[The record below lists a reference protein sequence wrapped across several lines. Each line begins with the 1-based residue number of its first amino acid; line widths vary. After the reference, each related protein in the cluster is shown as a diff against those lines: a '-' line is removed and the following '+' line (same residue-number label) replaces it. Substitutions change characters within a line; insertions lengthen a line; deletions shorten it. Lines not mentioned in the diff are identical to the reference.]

1 MNIKCHK
8 SKTASE
14 NCQFESRY
22 KNIVNQ
28 HYPNFAED
36 FFEHDQKFYC
46 PFHAPMEAVKI
57 AEPNSKKTKKEI
69 FRINKDLTSEER
81 AIYKSKFWKVIYGI
95 INQQTALFSPR
106 FKREDY
112 QSNNEEQIYLERV
125 VFPQSLVLT
134 KDISKNFG
142 EEYQKYCEAV
152 DVVMPRMNF
161 DNCEFC
167 GGIEAKSGDQGE
179 IKREGK
185 SIQEI
190 YPDLII
196 NGATFGE
203 ASFRWQVIF
212 FRVNFTPKKRYGSDF
227 VRFIGAK
234 FECTSIEFNECEF
247 SDLSLRNAKISC
259 DRLVFYNILIHLE
272 LDISCDIGADEDL
285 KKIKTSRFSSFENSS
300 FGHESTY
307 QEITQERK
315 EFDKKVIIDVGGKLI
330 CQNRIFQ
337 SHVSFFKCEFYQAP
351 DFLNTLFE
359 GTISFEGSVFLEPSS
374 FKHEYYSNYRTIK
387 FEMARKNLYRE
398 EKLFHRYEEKCVS
411 NQPIVELQKIKTF
424 LKNLKTRF
432 QKKSKLAAQPAKKLE
447 KKSAEKFEIFL
458 SHQSLSEKIFSS
470 LFELIC
476 RRGTSF
482 NRIIWVFFC
491 LNFLIFPWFYL
502 SSYLGPY
509 LVDKIFWE
517 NSSISFWDLV
527 FKSFR
532 NPVFYALH
540 PFYGASELENFKFS
554 CELFISTIQSIFNVA
569 IYVIFGFM
577 LRKRF
582 KMSD

>member
-1 MNIKCHK
+1 MNIKCQESRFTHK
-8 SKTASE
+8 

-22 KNIVNQ
+22 KNIVDQ

-36 FFEHDQKFYC
+36 FFEYNQKFYC

-69 FRINKDLTSEER
+69 FRINYDGEKDLTSEER

-112 QSNNEEQIYLERV
+112 ESNNKEQIYLERV

-134 KDISKNFG
+134 KDISKNIG

-152 DVVMPRMNF
+152 DVVMPHMNF
-161 DNCEFC
+161 DNCEFF

-179 IKREGK
+179 KREGK
-185 SIQEI
+185 I

-196 NGATFGE
+196 NGANFKE
-203 ASFRWQVIF
+203 ASFHYQVIF

-234 FECTSIEFNECEF
+234 FECTSIEFTKCEF
-247 SDLSLRNAKISC
+247 SDLSLRNSKISC
-259 DRLVFYNILIHLE
+259 FTLIFYQTIIHSE

-285 KKIKTSRFSSFENSS
+285 KKIKTSLFSSFQNSS

-307 QEITQERK
+307 EQYICVQ
-315 EFDKKVIIDVGGKLI
+315 LI
-330 CQNRIFQ
+330 CQNRIFE
-337 SHVSFFKCEFYQAP
+337 SDVFFKGCEFYEAP
-351 DFLNTLFE
+351 DFLNTRFDGKVDFE
-359 GTISFEGSVFLEPSS
+359 RSKFFEPS
-374 FKHEYYSNYRTIK
+374 FKHCYYSNYRTIK

-424 LKNLKTRF
+424 LKNLKTHF
-432 QKKSKLAAQPAKKLE
+432 QKKSELAAQPAKKLE

-532 NPVFYALH
+532 NPVFYVLH

-569 IYVIFGFM
+569 IYVILGFM

>member
-22 KNIVNQ
+22 KNIVDQ
-28 HYPNFAED
+28 HYSNFAED

-69 FRINKDLTSEER
+69 FWSYPEIEESE
-81 AIYKSKFWKVIYGI
+81 IYSDKFWNVIYGI
-95 INQQTALFSPR
+95 INQQTALFLLR
-106 FKREDY
+106 FKLDHFKSDNTY
-112 QSNNEEQIYLERV
+112 ISLKEEEKIFLERV
-125 VFPQSLVLT
+125 IFPQLFLLT
-134 KDISKNFG
+134 KDNSQNLG

-152 DVVMPRMNF
+152 DVTMPRMNF

-167 GGIEAKSGDQGE
+167 VGIEAKSGSQGQQVKFPQNTVK
-179 IKREGK
+179 IT
-185 SIQEI
+185 QEI
-190 YPDLII
+190 YPQLTIF
-196 NGATFGE
+196 GANFYG
-203 ASFRWQVIF
+203 AYFKGGVIF
-212 FRVNFTPKKRYGSDF
+212 IGVNFAPKKGLTSKF
-227 VRFIGAK
+227 VSFNEAK
-234 FECTSIEFNECEF
+234 FECFSIEFSKSEF
-247 SDLSLRNAKISC
+247 RHLTFVNSKIFC
-259 DRLVFYNILIHLE
+259 HQWLGFGGLLIYEE

-285 KKIKTSRFSSFENSS
+285 KKIKAKTSFSSFNS
-300 FGHESTY
+300 FG
-307 QEITQERK
+307 
-315 EFDKKVIIDVGGKLI
+315 DGKLI
-330 CQNRIFQ
+330 CQNRIFEND
-337 SHVSFFKCEFYQAP
+337 VFFQGCEFYQAP
-351 DFLNTLFE
+351 DFLNTRFDGKVDFE
-359 GTISFEGSVFLEPSS
+359 RSKFFEPSS
-374 FKHEYYSNYRTIK
+374 FKYEYYSNYRTIK

-502 SSYLGPY
+502 SSYLGPN

-532 NPVFYALH
+532 NPVFYVLH

>member
-1 MNIKCHK
+1 MNIKCQESRFTHK
-8 SKTASE
+8 

-22 KNIVNQ
+22 KNIVDQ

-36 FFEHDQKFYC
+36 FFEYNQKFYC

-69 FRINKDLTSEER
+69 FRINKDLTSD
-81 AIYKSKFWKVIYGI
+81 YKSKFWKVIYGI

-112 QSNNEEQIYLERV
+112 ESNNKEQIYLERV

-134 KDISKNFG
+134 KDISKNIG

-152 DVVMPRMNF
+152 DVVMPHMNF
-161 DNCEFC
+161 DNCEFF

-179 IKREGK
+179 KREGK
-185 SIQEI
+185 I

-196 NGATFGE
+196 NGANFKE
-203 ASFRWQVIF
+203 ASFHYQVIF

-234 FECTSIEFNECEF
+234 FECTSIEFNKCEF
-247 SDLSLRNAKISC
+247 SDLSLRDAKISC
-259 DRLVFYNILIHLE
+259 YHLVFYNILIHLE
-272 LDISCDIGADEDL
+272 LDISCDIGAEEDL
-285 KKIKTSRFSSFENSS
+285 KKIKSSHVSSFVNTS
-300 FGHESTY
+300 FG
-307 QEITQERK
+307 RK
-315 EFDKKVIIDVGGKLI
+315 PDGGKLI
-330 CQNRIFQ
+330 CKNRIFD
-337 SHVSFFKCEFYQAP
+337 SDVFFEGCEFYEAP
-351 DFLNTLFE
+351 DFLNTRFD
-359 GTISFEGSVFLEPSS
+359 GNVDFQWSKFFEPSS
-374 FKHEYYSNYRTIK
+374 FKYCYYSNYRTIK

-398 EKLFHRYEEKCVS
+398 EKLFHRYEEKCAN
-411 NQPIVELQKIKTF
+411 NQKAFEYESWQGIPIKKIKTF

-432 QKKSKLAAQPAKKLE
+432 QKKSELAAQPAKKLE
-447 KKSAEKFEIFL
+447 KKPAEKFETFL

-491 LNFLIFPWFYL
+491 LNFLIFPWFY
-502 SSYLGPY
+502 SA
-509 LVDKIFWE
+509 DKIFCE
-517 NSSISFWDLV
+517 HSTFSFSSLAFESFT
-527 FKSFR
+527 KS
-532 NPVFYALH
+532 VFYVLH

-569 IYVIFGFM
+569 IYVILGFM

>member
-1 MNIKCHK
+1 MNIKCQESRFTHK
-8 SKTASE
+8 

-22 KNIVNQ
+22 KNIVDQ

-69 FRINKDLTSEER
+69 LGGYTER
-81 AIYKSKFWKVIYGI
+81 DPKITDHPIYSNKFWNVIYGI

-112 QSNNEEQIYLERV
+112 YPNNEEQIYLERV
-125 VFPQSLVLT
+125 VFPQCLVLT
-134 KDISKNFG
+134 KDYSKKDC
-142 EEYQKYCEAV
+142 EELKKYCEAV
-152 DVVMPRMNF
+152 DVTMPRMNF

-167 GGIEAKSGDQGE
+167 GGIEAKSGAQE
-179 IKREGK
+179 K
-185 SIQEI
+185 EI

-196 NGATFGE
+196 NGATFKE
-203 ASFRWQVIF
+203 ASFHFQVIF

-227 VRFIGAK
+227 VYFDGAK
-234 FECTSIEFNECEF
+234 FECTSIEFNKSEF
-247 SDLSLRNAKISC
+247 NYLSLRNSKISC
-259 DRLVFYNILIHLE
+259 FTLIFYQTIIHSE

-285 KKIKTSRFSSFENSS
+285 KKIKTSRFSSFQNSS

-307 QEITQERK
+307 QKTTQERQ
-315 EFDKKVIIDVGGKLI
+315 EFDKKITIDVGGKLI
-330 CQNRIFQ
+330 CKNRIFQ
-337 SHVSFFKCEFYQAP
+337 SHVSFSACEFYQAP

-374 FKHEYYSNYRTIK
+374 FKHEYYRNYRTIK

-398 EKLFHRYEEKCVS
+398 EKLFYRYEEKCAS

-424 LKNLKTRF
+424 LKNPKIYF

-447 KKSAEKFEIFL
+447 KKPAEKFETFS
-458 SHQSLSEKIFSS
+458 SHQSLSEKIFSN
-470 LFELIC
+470 LFEFIC

-482 NRIIWVFFC
+482 NRIIWVFCC
-491 LNFLIFPWFYL
+491 LNFLVFPWFYL
-502 SSYLGPY
+502 A
-509 LVDKIFWE
+509 DKIFCE
-517 NSSISFWDLV
+517 HSTFSFWGLA
-527 FKSFR
+527 FESFTKS
-532 NPVFYALH
+532 VFYVLH
-540 PFYGASELENFKFS
+540 LFYGASELEKFKFS

-569 IYVIFGFM
+569 IYVILGFM

>member
-22 KNIVNQ
+22 KNIVDQ

-36 FFEHDQKFYC
+36 FFEYNQKFYC

-69 FRINKDLTSEER
+69 FQINKDLTSEER

-179 IKREGK
+179 KREGK
-185 SIQEI
+185 I

-196 NGATFGE
+196 NGATFEE
-203 ASFRWQVIF
+203 ASFHYQVIF

-227 VRFIGAK
+227 VWFNRAK
-234 FECTSIEFNECEF
+234 FECTSIEFNKCEF
-247 SDLSLRNAKISC
+247 SDLSLRDAKISC
-259 DRLVFYNILIHLE
+259 YDLVFYNILIHLE

-285 KKIKTSRFSSFENSS
+285 KKIKTLRFSSFENSS

-330 CQNRIFQ
+330 CKNRIFQ
-337 SHVSFFKCEFYQAP
+337 SNVSFFACEFYQAP
-351 DFLNTLFE
+351 DFLNTRFD
-359 GTISFEGSVFLEPSS
+359 GNVDFQWSKFFDPSS
-374 FKHEYYSNYRTIK
+374 FKYEYYSNYRTIK
-387 FEMARKNLYRE
+387 LEMARKNLYRE
-398 EKLFHRYEEKCVS
+398 EKLFHRYEEKCAN
-411 NQPIVELQKIKTF
+411 NQKAFEYESWQGIPIKKIKTF
-424 LKNLKTRF
+424 LKNLKIYF
-432 QKKSKLAAQPAKKLE
+432 QKKSKLATQPAKKLE
-447 KKSAEKFEIFL
+447 KKSAEKFETFS

-491 LNFLIFPWFYL
+491 LNFLIFPWFY
-502 SSYLGPY
+502 SA
-509 LVDKIFWE
+509 DKIFCE
-517 NSSISFWDLV
+517 HSTLSFSSLAFESFT
-527 FKSFR
+527 KS
-532 NPVFYALH
+532 VFYVLH

-569 IYVIFGFM
+569 IYVILGFM